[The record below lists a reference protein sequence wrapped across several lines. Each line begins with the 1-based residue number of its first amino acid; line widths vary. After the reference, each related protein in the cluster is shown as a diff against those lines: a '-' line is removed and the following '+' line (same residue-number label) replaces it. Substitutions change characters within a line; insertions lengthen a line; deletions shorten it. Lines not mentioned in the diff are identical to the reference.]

1 MFSNLLNSQEATWVN
16 KIHTVKRSRRSGHDA
31 LNIAVSCLRVG

>member
-1 MFSNLLNSQEATWVN
+1 MFSYSLNSWEATWAS
-16 KIHTVKRSRRSGHDA
+16 KIHTVKKFCRSGHDT